1 VPKVPGVACA
11 DTKVDAYERLAR
23 QLLADRVLGAGVL
36 PDRGR
41 RDRDVEDFRRKPA
54 YYALAEARWG
64 GR

>member
-1 VPKVPGVACA
+1 MRTPS
-11 DTKVDAYERLAR
+11 DAYEALAR

-54 YYALAEARWG
+54 YYTLRNTPAEARWG